1 MAARHSFM
9 EAARRPFAEA
19 APAASPNAS
28 PNASPTS
35 SLRIDR
41 LLFFL
46 RLTKSRSLAQKWVEQ
61 GHLRVN
67 GQRVSSAH
75 YAVKV
80 GDVLTLP
87 PMLSGA
93 TDARVLAITELPHR
107 RGPAEEARSCY
118 CEQ

>member
-9 EAARRPFAEA
+9 EAA
-19 APAASPNAS
+19 PAASS
-28 PNASPTS
+28 NASPTS

-67 GQRVSSAH
+67 GHRVSSAH

-80 GDVLTLP
+80 GDVLTRP
-87 PMLSGA
+87 TA
-93 TDARVLAITELPHR
+93 TDARVLAIMELPHR

>member
-1 MAARHSFM
+1 MAARHSTI
-9 EAARRPFAEA
+9 RAE
-19 APAASPNAS
+19 PAASPATG
-28 PNASPTS
+28 PNA

-61 GHLRVN
+61 GHMRVN
-67 GQRVSSAH
+67 GHRVSSAH

-87 PMLSGA
+87 PLLSGA
-93 TDARVLAITELPHR
+93 TAARVLAIMAIPDR
-107 RGPAEEARSCY
+107 RGPAAEAQSCY

>member
-9 EAARRPFAEA
+9 EAA
-19 APAASPNAS
+19 PAASSATGPNA
-28 PNASPTS
+28 

-61 GHLRVN
+61 GHMRVN
-67 GQRVSSAH
+67 GHRVSSAH

-87 PMLSGA
+87 TA
-93 TDARVLAITELPHR
+93 NDARVFAITAIPDR
-107 RGPAEEARSCY
+107 RGPAAEAQSCY